1 MILNKIIESSLP
13 HPHTPVFVV
22 NLLLQNCVT
31 QIFDTREVMV
41 TQNTTLAEEF
51 NTNIKLFFQSIDQ
64 KIGKQTAEHICT
76 CDNVH
81 LTLCV
86 CVCVCVGEANEFGQ
100 RQQVMWLCALMVL
113 QFQIYNVF
121 DTKLT
126 KQVWDL
132 HKKVSIVHLM
142 NIGTTS

>member
-1 MILNKIIESSLP
+1 MILNKITLFIEP

-64 KIGKQTAEHICT
+64 KIGEQTAT
-76 CDNVH
+76 C
-81 LTLCV
+81 
-86 CVCVCVGEANEFGQ
+86 G
-100 RQQVMWLCALMVL
+100 
-113 QFQIYNVF
+113 
-121 DTKLT
+121 
-126 KQVWDL
+126 
-132 HKKVSIVHLM
+132 IVHF
-142 NIGTTS
+142 NN